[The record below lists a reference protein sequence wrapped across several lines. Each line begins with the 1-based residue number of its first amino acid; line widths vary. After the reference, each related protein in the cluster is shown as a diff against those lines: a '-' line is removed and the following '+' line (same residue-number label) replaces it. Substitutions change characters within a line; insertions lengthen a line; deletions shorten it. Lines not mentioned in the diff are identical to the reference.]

1 MITIVLMLTLATM
14 TIVIEVMIAIV
25 RMIVMDAYIC
35 IILNR
40 MMPTSWYWEPLVTTR
55 GHTEGTLRA
64 RLLPIHGLLVFFEHT
79 RWIWGPNEVAPH
91 SQDSDRPPFQLERW
105 L

>member
-1 MITIVLMLTLATM
+1 MMTIVLMLTLATM

-25 RMIVMDAYIC
+25 RMIVMDAHVC

-40 MMPTSWYWEPLVTTR
+40 MMPSSWYWEPFVTIR
-55 GHTEGTLRA
+55 GHTEGQT
-64 RLLPIHGLLVFFEHT
+64 
-79 RWIWGPNEVAPH
+79 APH
-91 SQDSDRPPFQLERW
+91 QRITCVFLSTQDGSGGPSEVVPHPKDSIRPPFPLEKG